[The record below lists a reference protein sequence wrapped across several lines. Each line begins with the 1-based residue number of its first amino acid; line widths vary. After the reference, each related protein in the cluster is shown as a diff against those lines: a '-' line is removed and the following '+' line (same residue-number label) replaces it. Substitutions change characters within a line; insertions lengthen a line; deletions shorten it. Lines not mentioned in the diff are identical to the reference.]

1 MYSAKLAAVHAQSD
15 MITVQHLMKAA
26 KSTRPSVSP
35 ADRRRFLKIYAKYRD
50 EENGVEQSGGGGGG
64 ETKFNGTGMTEEEQR
79 REMLGKLASFG
90 YDVDDIKKTG
100 KQRLATA

>member
-1 MYSAKLAAVHAQSD
+1 
-15 MITVQHLMKAA
+15 MKAA

-50 EENGVEQSGGGGGG
+50 EENGVEQIGGGGGG
-64 ETKFNGTGMTEEEQR
+64 ETKTNGTGMTEEEQR

-90 YDVDDIKKTG
+90 YDVDDIKKNG
-100 KQRLATA
+100 KQRLATAWVNRINK